1 MRAMAE
7 SYRSQVAEKG
17 FSRRPERGAPVEKA
31 KDARG
36 TLHRLLHYF
45 KAEMPSVLLM
55 TIVSGIGV
63 VAAVLAPSYQSKAID
78 QIMAGSF
85 GSVNPY
91 LVIMAVLYVIYGFS
105 LLLQGYLST
114 RLSQKVV
121 QRIRADLFAHMIHL
135 PVPYFDRTSHG
146 DLMSRMTNDADQ
158 ISTVISTLTS
168 SIFSGVLMLAGT
180 LVMMFICSVPL
191 ALLSSCTVIGTILLT
206 AFLSRYMAK
215 YYLLRQNLL
224 GELSGKTEEYIS
236 NSQTI
241 AAFQLED
248 DLDAQFIKTA
258 DDLTAAC
265 ITADNISGSMGPC
278 MNVLNNIGFLIVAV
292 AGAWLAIKGQITVGI
307 ISAFIVYSKQFS
319 RPITEL
325 SELIGQVQTAIAG
338 AERIFAVLDQQ
349 VENPEGEAVTDIQG
363 HVEFRHVNFSYLPG
377 KQVITDFSLDVP
389 AGSKIALV
397 GATGSGK
404 TTIINLLL
412 RFYPID
418 SGEILL
424 DGRDIRKLNLYDLRR
439 TIGIVLQDTSLFTDT
454 IRNNLTY
461 ADSSADDAR
470 IKQAAAFANAD
481 TMITAL
487 KDGYDTVIDASGGSL
502 SQGQRQLLA
511 IARAR
516 LSDPEI
522 LILDEATSSVDTRT
536 EMRIQNA
543 MISLMENR
551 TSFVIAHRLSTIRNV
566 DQIVVMRDGRIVE
579 RGSHDQLLAAKKEY
593 WKLYETQFSGMNT

>member
-1 MRAMAE
+1 MAE

-78 QIMAGSF
+78 QIVAGSF

-158 ISTVISTLTS
+158 ISTVISTSTS

-215 YYLLRQNLL
+215 YYLRRQNLL

-579 RGSHDQLLAAKKEY
+579 RGSHEQLLAAKKEY

>member
-1 MRAMAE
+1 MVE

-78 QIMAGSF
+78 QIVAGSF

-158 ISTVISTLTS
+158 ISTVISTSTS

-248 DLDAQFIKTA
+248 DLDVQFIKTA

-579 RGSHDQLLAAKKEY
+579 RGSHEQLLAAKKEY

>member
-1 MRAMAE
+1 MAE

-78 QIMAGSF
+78 QIVAGSF

-105 LLLQGYLST
+105 LLQGYLST

-158 ISTVISTLTS
+158 ISTVISTSTS

-248 DLDAQFIKTA
+248 DLDVQFIKTA

-470 IKQAAAFANAD
+470 IKQAASFANAD

-579 RGSHDQLLAAKKEY
+579 RGSHEQLLAAKKEY

>member
-1 MRAMAE
+1 MAE
-7 SYRSQVAEKG
+7 SYRSQVSEKG

-55 TIVSGIGV
+55 TVVSGIGV

-78 QIMAGSF
+78 QIVAGSF

-158 ISTVISTLTS
+158 ISTVISTSTS
-168 SIFSGVLMLAGT
+168 SIFSGVLMLIGT
-180 LVMMFICSVPL
+180 LIMMFICSVPL

-206 AFLSRYMAK
+206 AFLSHYMAK

-349 VENPEGEAVTDIQG
+349 VENTEGEAVTDIQG

-377 KQVITDFSLDVP
+377 KQVISDFSLDVP

-461 ADSSADDAR
+461 ADGSADDAR

-566 DQIVVMRDGRIVE
+566 DQIIVMRDGRIVE
-579 RGSHDQLLAAKKEY
+579 RGSHEQLLAAKKEY

>member
-1 MRAMAE
+1 MAE

-78 QIMAGSF
+78 QIVAGSF

-158 ISTVISTLTS
+158 ISTVISTSTS

-180 LVMMFICSVPL
+180 LVIMFICSVPL

-206 AFLSRYMAK
+206 AFLSHYMAK

-461 ADSSADDAR
+461 ADGSADDAR

-579 RGSHDQLLAAKKEY
+579 KGSHEQLLAAKKEY

>member
-1 MRAMAE
+1 MAE

-78 QIMAGSF
+78 QIVAGSF

-158 ISTVISTLTS
+158 ISTVISTSTS

-566 DQIVVMRDGRIVE
+566 DQIVVMRNGRIVE
-579 RGSHDQLLAAKKEY
+579 RGSHEQLLAAKKEY

>member
-1 MRAMAE
+1 MAE

-78 QIMAGSF
+78 QIVAGSF

-158 ISTVISTLTS
+158 ISTVISTSTS

-206 AFLSRYMAK
+206 ALLSRYMAK

-338 AERIFAVLDQQ
+338 AERIFAVLDQH

-579 RGSHDQLLAAKKEY
+579 RGSHEQLLAAKKEY

>member
-1 MRAMAE
+1 MVE

-78 QIMAGSF
+78 QIVAGSF

-158 ISTVISTLTS
+158 ISTVISTSTS
-168 SIFSGVLMLAGT
+168 SIFSGVLMLIGT

-206 AFLSRYMAK
+206 AFLSRYIAK

-248 DLDAQFIKTA
+248 DLHAQFIKTA

-338 AERIFAVLDQQ
+338 AERIFAVLDQH

-579 RGSHDQLLAAKKEY
+579 RGSHEQLLAAKKEY
-593 WKLYETQFSGMNT
+593 WKLYETQFSCMNT

>member
-1 MRAMAE
+1 MAE

-78 QIMAGSF
+78 QIVAGSF

-158 ISTVISTLTS
+158 ISTVISTSTS
-168 SIFSGVLMLAGT
+168 SIFSGVLMLIGT

-248 DLDAQFIKTA
+248 DLDSQFIKTA

-349 VENPEGEAVTDIQG
+349 VENPEGDAVTDIQG

-439 TIGIVLQDTSLFTDT
+439 TIGIVLQDTSLFTGT

-487 KDGYDTVIDASGGSL
+487 KDGYDTVIDVSGGSL

-579 RGSHDQLLAAKKEY
+579 RGSHEQLLAAKKEY